1 MHRAAVHPPRAMLR
15 VVAADLAAAVEA
27 LHTQVVVAA
36 VVVDR
41 TTKAAVELVEGLV
54 VS

>member
-1 MHRAAVHPPRAMLR
+1 MLR
-15 VVAADLAAAVEA
+15 VVAADLAAAVVA
-27 LHTQVVVAA
+27 LHTQEVVAA